1 MCIRDRIIEDQSGE
15 IFDETPSDLAIAIKN
30 CINPE
35 SNRIYSN
42 NIAKSKLKYSW
53 LRFVKKVEAF

>member
-1 MCIRDRIIEDQSGE
+1 M
-15 IFDETPSDLAIAIKN
+15 AMAIKN

-35 SNRIYSN
+35 SNRTYSN